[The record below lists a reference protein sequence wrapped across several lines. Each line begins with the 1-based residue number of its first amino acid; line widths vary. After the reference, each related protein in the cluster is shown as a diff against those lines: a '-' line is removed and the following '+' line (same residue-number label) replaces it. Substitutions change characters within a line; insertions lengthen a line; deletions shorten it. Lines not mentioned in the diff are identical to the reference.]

1 MPVLILDEAHT
12 YHVLGVVGVVV
23 DRGHGA
29 ELVEALDEHPLVIEV
44 REAHGALQ
52 HLLAAS
58 ACPVRY
64 RLEEGIDDL
73 SVVDEVDEAEA
84 GIVLIPRLVGAV
96 VDDPCDTT
104 DDLALAIGEEVGCLA
119 KLECGVAGGVE
130 RQQLI
135 LDEPGDVVGIAAI

>member
-1 MPVLILDEAHT
+1 MV
-12 YHVLGVVGVVV
+12 
-23 DRGHGA
+23 
-29 ELVEALDEHPLVIEV
+29 EV

-52 HLLAAS
+52 HFLAAS
-58 ACPVRY
+58 ARPVRY

-73 SVVDEVDEAEA
+73 GVVDEVDEAEA

-104 DDLALAIGEEVGCLA
+104 DDLALAIGEEVGCLTE
-119 KLECGVAGGVE
+119 LECGVAGGVE

-135 LDEPGDVVGIAAI
+135 FDEPGDVVGIATI